1 MVKKEVLV
9 RIQTLAIGCKK
20 TKNGF
25 TLLELLVVLMI
36 IGISTTLIIINS
48 DLSSTFIKKNSTYE
62 RTFNYLSEESILT
75 GKIIGWYINE
85 NDEWSNYINFD
96 GTSDN
101 KSRITKMPSTN
112 TISTNYKKTFKYFD
126 GIEIDISKD
135 SGQIPLI
142 IFYPSGENS
151 GGILK
156 IFKSELI
163 EEIIIKKNG
172 TIETRISEY

>member
-1 MVKKEVLV
+1 M

-36 IGISTTLIIINS
+36 IGISTTLIVINS

-112 TISTNYKKTFKYFD
+112 TISTNYKKL
-126 GIEIDISKD
+126 S
-135 SGQIPLI
+135 LI
-142 IFYPSGENS
+142 HI
-151 GGILK
+151 
-156 IFKSELI
+156 
-163 EEIIIKKNG
+163 
-172 TIETRISEY
+172 